1 MKRILLTTT
10 SLVLAAGV
18 AQADVSFSGK
28 GEVGVSKTATKTE
41 MAVHTGYDLNVAVS
55 GSSDNGVTY
64 AIGFDFGGGSLTD
77 YNDDYELDPQNNA
90 SDGNPAVTIGYAGAT
105 FVFDKDG
112 VDDLYDDGN
121 HGDVSVSATLGGLS
135 FAVVAETDS
144 GEQLVTD
151 ADSVDRSSNS
161 TSFSVSGASDALT
174 WSVVSTDADPTD
186 EAAQKVTV
194 GYTLSDA
201 LGLTFKHDT
210 KGAAD
215 SINTVT
221 ATYTMG
227 ALTLTAAADDNN
239 DNDLTVAYTAGAL
252 SASATVNEASF
263 WKMNGTYDLGN
274 GAQAFVSMDD
284 SEWTAIGM
292 SFAF

>member
-28 GEVGVSKTATKTE
+28 GEAGISKEAGTE
-41 MAVHTGYDLNVAVS
+41 MTVHTGYDLNVAVS
-55 GSSDNGVTY
+55 GASDNGVTY
-64 AIGFDFGGGSLTD
+64 AIGFDFGGGKLTD
-77 YNDDYELDPQNNA
+77 YNDDYNLDAQNND

-105 FVFDKDG
+105 IVFDKDG

-121 HGDVSVSATLGGLS
+121 HGDVKVSATLGGLS

-144 GEQLVTD
+144 GEQLDTATGGD
-151 ADSVDRSSNS
+151 GLSTNS

-174 WSVVSTDADPTD
+174 WSVASTDANPADD
-186 EAAQKVTV
+186 AAQKVTL
-194 GYTLSDA
+194 GYTVSDA

-215 SINTVT
+215 SINTIT

-227 ALTLTAAADDNN
+227 CLL
-239 DNDLTVAYTAGAL
+239 YTSPSPRDRG
-252 SASATVNEASF
+252 
-263 WKMNGTYDLGN
+263 
-274 GAQAFVSMDD
+274 
-284 SEWTAIGM
+284 
-292 SFAF
+292 

>member
-28 GEVGVSKTATKTE
+28 GEVGVSKESGDE
-41 MAVHTGYDLNVAVS
+41 MTVHTGYDLNVAVS

-64 AIGFDFGGGSLTD
+64 AIGFDFGGGKLTD
-77 YNDDYELDPQNNA
+77 YNDDYNLDTQTNA
-90 SDGNPAVTIGYAGAT
+90 EDANPAVTIGYAGAT

-121 HGDVSVSATLGGLS
+121 HGDVKVSATLGGLS

-144 GEQLVTD
+144 GEQ
-151 ADSVDRSSNS
+151 AVDGLSTNS

-174 WSVVSTDADPTD
+174 WSVVSTDADPAD
-186 EAAQKVTV
+186 DAAQKVTV

-252 SASATVNEASF
+252 SASATVNEESF

>member
-28 GEVGVSKTATKTE
+28 GEAGISKEANTDMT
-41 MAVHTGYDLNVAVS
+41 VHTGYDLNVAVS

-77 YNDDYELDPQNNA
+77 YNDDYELDAQDNA
-90 SDGNPAVTIGYAGAT
+90 SDANPAVTIGYAGAT

-135 FAVVAETDS
+135 FAVVAETD
-144 GEQLVTD
+144 D
-151 ADSVDRSSNS
+151 DDSTNS
-161 TSFSVSGASDALT
+161 TSFSVSGGSDSLT
-174 WSVVSTDADPTD
+174 WAVVSTDADPSD
-186 EAAQKVTV
+186 DAAQKITV
-194 GYTLSDA
+194 GYTVSDA

-221 ATYTMG
+221 AVYTMG

-239 DNDLTVAYTAGAL
+239 DNDLTAAYTAGAL
-252 SASATVNEASF
+252 SASVTVNEESF

>member
-28 GEVGVSKTATKTE
+28 GEVGVSKTAIKTE

-64 AIGFDFGGGSLTD
+64 AIGFDFGGGKLTD
-77 YNDDYELDPQNNA
+77 YNDDYNLDAQDNA
-90 SDGNPAVTIGYAGAT
+90 SDANPAVTIGYAGAT

-144 GEQLVTD
+144 GEQVGD
-151 ADSVDRSSNS
+151 DSYSTNS

-174 WSVVSTDADPTD
+174 WSVVSTDADPAD

-210 KGAAD
+210 KGAAEA
-215 SINTVT
+215 INTVT

-252 SASATVNEASF
+252 SALATVNEESF

-274 GAQAFVSMDD
+274 GAQVFVSMDD

>member
-28 GEVGVSKTATKTE
+28 GEAGVSKESGTE
-41 MAVHTGYDLNVAVS
+41 MTVHTGYDLNVAVS

-77 YNDDYELDPQNNA
+77 YNDDYELDAQNNT
-90 SDGNPAVTIGYAGAT
+90 SDANPAVTIGYAGAT

-121 HGDVSVSATLGGLS
+121 HGDVKVSATLGGLS

-144 GEQLVTD
+144 GEQ
-151 ADSVDRSSNS
+151 AVDGLSSNS

-174 WSVVSTDADPTD
+174 WSVVSTDADPAD

-215 SINTVT
+215 GINTVT

-252 SASATVNEASF
+252 SASATVNEESF

>member
-28 GEVGVSKTATKTE
+28 GEAGVSKESGTE
-41 MAVHTGYDLNVAVS
+41 MTVHTGYDLNVAVS

-77 YNDDYELDPQNNA
+77 YNDDYELDAQNNT
-90 SDGNPAVTIGYAGAT
+90 SDANPAVTIGYAGAT

-121 HGDVSVSATLGGLS
+121 HGDVKVSATLGGLS

-144 GEQLVTD
+144 GEQ
-151 ADSVDRSSNS
+151 AVDGLSSNS

-174 WSVVSTDADPTD
+174 WSVVSTDANPADD
-186 EAAQKVTV
+186 AAQKVTV

-201 LGLTFKHDT
+201 LGLTFKHDS

-215 SINTVT
+215 GINTVT

-252 SASATVNEASF
+252 SASATVNEESF

>member
-1 MKRILLTTT
+1 M
-10 SLVLAAGV
+10 
-18 AQADVSFSGK
+18 
-28 GEVGVSKTATKTE
+28 
-41 MAVHTGYDLNVAVS
+41 
-55 GSSDNGVTY
+55 
-64 AIGFDFGGGSLTD
+64 
-77 YNDDYELDPQNNA
+77 
-90 SDGNPAVTIGYAGAT
+90 
-105 FVFDKDG
+105 
-112 VDDLYDDGN
+112 
-121 HGDVSVSATLGGLS
+121 
-135 FAVVAETDS
+135 
-144 GEQLVTD
+144 
-151 ADSVDRSSNS
+151 
-161 TSFSVSGASDALT
+161 T
-174 WSVVSTDADPTD
+174 WSVVSTDADPAD

-252 SASATVNEASF
+252 SALATVNEESF

-274 GAQAFVSMDD
+274 GAQVFVSMDD

>member
-28 GEVGVSKTATKTE
+28 GEAGVSKESGTE
-41 MAVHTGYDLNVAVS
+41 MTVHTGYDLNVAVS

-77 YNDDYELDPQNNA
+77 YNDDYELDAQNNT
-90 SDGNPAVTIGYAGAT
+90 SDANPAVTIGYAGAT

-121 HGDVSVSATLGGLS
+121 HGDVKVSATLGGLS

-144 GEQLVTD
+144 GEQ
-151 ADSVDRSSNS
+151 AVDGLSTNS

-174 WSVVSTDADPTD
+174 WSVVSTDADPAD
-186 EAAQKVTV
+186 DAAQKVTV

-201 LGLTFKHDT
+201 LGLTFKHDS

-215 SINTVT
+215 GINTVT

-252 SASATVNEASF
+252 SASATVNEESF